1 MMNHTEIHEL
11 VRKSIL
17 EVDPRLEG
25 TPVDLETTLA
35 ELKLDSLKLIEVGVR
50 LEDAFGS
57 DVRFDNWLETERT
70 QPEAE
75 AFKVGS
81 LVSFIERSRRGV

>member
-1 MMNHTEIHEL
+1 MMDHREIHEI
-11 VRKSIL
+11 VRRSIV

-25 TPVDLETTLA
+25 TPFNPETTLA
-35 ELKLDSLKLIEVGVR
+35 QLKLDSLKLIEVGVR
-50 LEDAFGS
+50 LEDAFG
-57 DVRFDNWLETERT
+57 DIRFDNWLETERA

-81 LVSFIERSRRGV
+81 LVSFIEKSRRV